1 MYKFNDHLLSLPF
14 PEIVDE
20 LSGYVCYRYSIT
32 KEDLKSDS
40 RDEHLA
46 QARKVL
52 YHICKMFDVPS
63 IYILNVVNRDRTLAY
78 NYDLWINKEPNKRM
92 INYYVKMIEFTLEQ
106 QKKKFNIKDE

>member
-1 MYKFNDHLLSLPF
+1 MYKFNDYLISLPF
-14 PEIVDE
+14 PDIVDE

-92 INYYVKMIEFTLEQ
+92 ISYYVKMIEFTLEQ